1 MDRDAINEYLES
13 IGESVLL
20 ADGFDEAMIGVSQR
34 MNEPLLAVYSYDK
47 MIDVLIERDGLDYEE
62 ATEYLDFNVLGAW
75 VGEKT
80 PIIVT
85 SILALR
91 QHARRIILVL
101 IFPGIVCSFG
111 AGESFATRIF
121 FSFGFSSLI
130 HK

>member
-1 MDRDAINEYLES
+1 MNRDTLDEYLQS

-47 MIDVLIERDGLDYEE
+47 MVDVLIERDGLDYDE
-62 ATEYLDFNVLGAW
+62 ATEYLDFNVIGAW

-85 SILALR
+85 SI
-91 QHARRIILVL
+91 
-101 IFPGIVCSFG
+101 
-111 AGESFATRIF
+111 FA
-121 FSFGFSSLI
+121 
-130 HK
+130 